1 MRLRTV
7 RPWLRLIAKRTK
19 TVGRRPKR
27 PSERGCRFFC
37 SHLKRAT
44 PAPTA
49 ARSAIFNSRSLF
61 LVSRTLRDTTTTTTT
76 TVQKEIFS
84 SEHFL
89 LLQSWMKPVPFC
101 KILPLYASSFILA
114 RGRRRWVEGS
124 LQPSDHLDPAI
135 GQSNFD
141 KAESMRSD
149 KMGAE
154 RKSENRM
161 VRPGQGP
168 GHTLL

>member
-37 SHLKRAT
+37 PHLKRAT

-49 ARSAIFNSRSLF
+49 APLSLILDHSF
-61 LVSRTLRDTTTTTTT
+61 LCRAPCGTQRRRRRRRCK
-76 TVQKEIFS
+76 KEIFS

-141 KAESMRSD
+141 KAEKRQD
-149 KMGAE
+149 
-154 RKSENRM
+154 
-161 VRPGQGP
+161 
-168 GHTLL
+168 